1 MSSNEHTAGAAS
13 RKKKLV
19 IWQKES
25 IQYQCHGI
33 QWGWGFSPPLTT
45 VVKLNKL
52 NEYFKIFT
60 N

>member
-13 RKKKLV
+13 RKKKIV

-25 IQYQCHGI
+25 IEYQCHGI
-33 QWGWGFSPPLTT
+33 QWGWGFSPPPTT
-45 VVKLNKL
+45 AVKLNKL